1 MTWGPYWMFY
11 KCEPCGKKYKY
22 TLEEIHLKTFGNC
35 PACKVEGKL
44 VAESK
49 NMPPDAE
56 DYEEVSAL

>member
-22 TLEEIHLKTFGNC
+22 TLEEVHLPEFGFC
-35 PACKVEGKL
+35 PVCKKEGTL

-49 NMPPDAE
+49 NMPSDAE
-56 DYEEVSAL
+56 AYEEVSAA